1 MSSSTAELPSLTHS
15 AWLSRILISSHAH
28 MHKNHK
34 EIHTLV
40 AVELALLVETSK
52 EAKHIH
58 TKDIL
63 IIFFPYSLVN

>member
-1 MSSSTAELPSLTHS
+1 
-15 AWLSRILISSHAH
+15 